1 MGKKITKTAGVAALI
16 MASVMGLAACGGT
29 GGDSG
34 STTASTS
41 DSGSSAATT
50 AATTAAGTTTASS
63 GSSSSG
69 GKEVIFGNAG
79 GYFGSTDQNP
89 AEGWNGW
96 YLSFYGAGE
105 TLFKLDQNYNA
116 NPWLAESYNIV
127 DDNTWEFTIRDGIK
141 FHDGTALTAEEV
153 KKSLDYMMDYT
164 PRGAETFDFKE
175 IKAEGNKLT
184 ITTNNPQP
192 MLIADLCDPLSVIQK
207 IDDGIDY
214 ANASIM
220 TGPFI
225 VKEFKQDELVKLEAF
240 ADYWGGAPKIDSAQ
254 LISYADQDAAAMAL
268 QTGEID
274 VLVMPQP
281 TSLPLFADTSTY
293 TTSMA
298 VSTRGES
305 LTANMKSEGSISDLN
320 VRKALAMCIDRQ
332 GYVDMANG
340 AYDIEWAMFPD
351 IMSYG
356 GSSKLNLSVTS
367 TDVEGAKKL
376 LEDAGYSDSDG
387 DGYLDKDGKNITIN
401 FAKGSNDPA
410 VTAFAQ
416 AVQSQAKLAGIDV
429 QINEYSDTTDVISSG
444 NFDIIHVSVGYAPT
458 GNPQYY
464 FNTYIKTDASNNKGK
479 YSNANVDALIDKL
492 QTTFDTAERDKIT
505 LDIEQEIMNDM
516 NIITYAHRKFY
527 CVYKNAVTGY
537 TPQPSEYYLLDNM
550 IDISE

>member
-1 MGKKITKTAGVAALI
+1 MGKKITKTTGVAALL
-16 MASVMGLAACGGT
+16 MVSAMGIAACSGT
-29 GGDSG
+29 GGEGSESASSA
-34 STTASTS
+34 STTTYVS
-41 DSGSSAATT
+41 SGTT
-50 AATTAAGTTTASS
+50 AATTSAST
-63 GSSSSG
+63 GSTG
-69 GKEVIFGNAG
+69 GNGKEVIFGNAG
-79 GYFGSTDQNP
+79 GYFGSTDLNP
-89 AEGWNGW
+89 AESYNGW
-96 YLSFYGAGE
+96 YVSFYGAGE

-116 NPWLAESYNIV
+116 NPWLAESYNVV
-127 DDNTWEFTIRDGIK
+127 DDNTWEFMIRDGVN
-141 FHDGTALTAEEV
+141 FHDGTPLTAEEV
-153 KKSLDYMMDYT
+153 KKSLEYMMEYT

-175 IKAEGNKLT
+175 IKADGQKLT
-184 ITTNNPQP
+184 IVTNEPQP

-214 ANASIM
+214 ASASIM

-225 VKEFKQDELVKLEAF
+225 VKEFKVDELVDLEAF
-240 ADYWGGAPKIDSAQ
+240 DDYWGGAPKIDSAK
-254 LISYADQDAAAMAL
+254 LITYADQDAAAMAL

-305 LTANMKSEGSISDLN
+305 LTVNMNSNGAISDVN

-356 GSSKLNLSVTS
+356 GSDKLDLSVTS

-376 LEDAGYSDSDG
+376 LEDSGYSDSDG
-387 DGYLDKDGKNITIN
+387 DGILDKDGKNITVN
-401 FAKGSNDPA
+401 FVKGAGDPT

-416 AVQSQAKLAGIDV
+416 AVQSQARQAGIDV
-429 QINEYSDTTDVISSG
+429 QINEYSDTSDVIKSG
-444 NFDIIHVSVGYAPT
+444 DYDITHVSVGYAPT

-464 FNTYIKTDASNNKGK
+464 FNTYIKTGATSNRGN
-479 YSNANVDALIDKL
+479 YSNANVDSLIEQL
-492 QTTFDTAERDKIT
+492 QTTFDSSERDKIT

-516 NIITYAHRKFY
+516 SIITYAHRKFY
-527 CVYKNAVTGY
+527 CVYKNFVTGY
-537 TPQPSEYYLLDNM
+537 TPQPSEYYLMDNL
-550 IDISE
+550 IDINE